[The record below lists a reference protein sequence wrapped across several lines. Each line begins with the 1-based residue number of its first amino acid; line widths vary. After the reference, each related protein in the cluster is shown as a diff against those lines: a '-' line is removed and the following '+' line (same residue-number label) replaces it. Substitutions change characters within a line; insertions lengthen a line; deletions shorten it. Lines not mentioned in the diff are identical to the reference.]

1 MPLRGFAIPERSLM
15 RHGVCTGR
23 VLRRD
28 CTCGRTRPI
37 TPRLGGPKPRH
48 TQTPHLKPGIVWC
61 RMVGSSLYNWDKY
74 NAQ

>member
-1 MPLRGFAIPERSLM
+1 MPLRGFAIPERSAM

-23 VLRRD
+23 VLRRG
-28 CTCGRTRPI
+28 CTRGRTRPF
-37 TPRLGGPKPRH
+37 THLSVGLNRAMRH
-48 TQTPHLKPGIVWC
+48 LNPGMVWC